1 MPEFL
6 KKARADVKKKLIFLA
21 PSFQKADKSLF
32 FNENTGLSK
41 FPKSLSLFKPGRC
54 APHRIAANYRLRAE
68 RTPGICAIAV
78 IEGFRLAAEVVS
90 TVKSICTS
98 PLMR

>member
-32 FNENTGLSK
+32 FNENIGLSK
-41 FPKSLSLFKPGRC
+41 LPKSLSLF
-54 APHRIAANYRLRAE
+54 
-68 RTPGICAIAV
+68 
-78 IEGFRLAAEVVS
+78 
-90 TVKSICTS
+90 
-98 PLMR
+98 